1 MCPDHGAAVMAIAP
15 NRKVFEAAA
24 SWYVQFQADPP
35 TLAEQKAWQLWIDSD
50 PAHLAA
56 WNQMDQ
62 LQRHLG
68 TLPQDLK
75 RCALNTG
82 QQRRQVLK
90 LLLLATGTG
99 LLGWNVQQHT
109 PLGNVWA
116 DYRTGVGQRRTI
128 SLADGSQI
136 QLNTDTAIDVTFD
149 AAQRLIRLRS
159 GEILIQ
165 TGKLGDQR
173 PFFVETRDGRIQALG
188 TRFSVHQLSGVT
200 RVGVLEDRVSV
211 QPADLP
217 AAAVIL
223 SAGEGADFDSR
234 HIGLIHPFKSSAVAW
249 TNGQLIVLDARL
261 GEVIEELGRYRSGV
275 LHCDERAR
283 DLRVSG
289 TFRLDSTDAV
299 LANLQASLP
308 INVRY
313 FTRYWVS
320 ISHVA

>member
-1 MCPDHGAAVMAIAP
+1 MTIAP
-15 NRKVFEAAA
+15 NRKAFEAAA
-24 SWYVQFQADPP
+24 SWFVQFQVEPP
-35 TLAEQKAWQLWIDSD
+35 TLTEQRAWQLWIDSD

-56 WNQMDQ
+56 WNQMEQ

-68 TLPQDLK
+68 TLPPELK
-75 RCALNTG
+75 RRALNAG

-90 LLLLATGTG
+90 LMLLLAGTG
-99 LLGWNVQQHT
+99 FVGWNVQQHT
-109 PLGNVWA
+109 SLGNAWA
-116 DYRTGVGQRRTI
+116 DYKTRVGQRRSL

-136 QLNTDTAIDVTFD
+136 QLNTDTAIDVSFNS
-149 AAQRLIRLRS
+149 AQRLIRLRA

-188 TRFSVHQLSGVT
+188 TRFSIRQLSDST

-211 QPADLP
+211 QPTDSSSGAQ
-217 AAAVIL
+217 IL
-223 SAGEGADFDSR
+223 KAGEGADFDSR
-234 HIGLIHPFKSSAVAW
+234 HIGVIHPFKSSEVAW

-261 GEVIEELGRYRSGV
+261 GDVVRELGRYRNGI
-275 LHCDERAR
+275 LQCDERAR

-308 INVRY
+308 IHVRY

-320 ISHVA
+320 ISHNG